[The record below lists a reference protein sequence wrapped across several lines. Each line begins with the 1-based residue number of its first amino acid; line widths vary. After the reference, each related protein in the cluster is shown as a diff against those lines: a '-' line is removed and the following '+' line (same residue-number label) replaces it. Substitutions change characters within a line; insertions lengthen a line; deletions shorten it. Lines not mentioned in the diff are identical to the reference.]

1 MYRGRGSSY
10 GRMDGNGYSRTSN
23 KDEMLDRLQDVANM
37 AMDEKDRKAIERLMN
52 QMEGQI

>member
-1 MYRGRGSSY
+1 
-10 GRMDGNGYSRTSN
+10 MDGNGYSRTSN

>member
-52 QMEGQI
+52 QMEG